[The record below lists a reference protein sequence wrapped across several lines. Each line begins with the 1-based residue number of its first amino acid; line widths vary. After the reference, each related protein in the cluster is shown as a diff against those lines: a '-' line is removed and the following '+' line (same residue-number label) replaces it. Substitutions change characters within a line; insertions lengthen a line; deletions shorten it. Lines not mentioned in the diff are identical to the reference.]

1 MRWGEINIIF
11 LYFEIKKNLKVCF
24 ENHLRSRAKP
34 ELSKRYVSITF
45 RSLKT
50 QKCIVQG
57 I

>member
-1 MRWGEINIIF
+1 MRWGEINIIL
-11 LYFEIKKNLKVCF
+11 LYSEIKNLEVCF
-24 ENHLRSRAKP
+24 ENHLWSRAKP
-34 ELSKRYVSITF
+34 ELCKRYVSITF